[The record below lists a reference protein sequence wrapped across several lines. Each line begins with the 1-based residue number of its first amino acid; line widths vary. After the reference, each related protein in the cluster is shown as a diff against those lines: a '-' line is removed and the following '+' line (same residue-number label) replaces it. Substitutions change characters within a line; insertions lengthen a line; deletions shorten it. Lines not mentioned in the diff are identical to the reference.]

1 VGFLSGKFSQIRKKK
16 APCQFAKP
24 SFSMIRTLV
33 WRLNSYGKPT
43 SMIQDISI
51 AFLSEKIK
59 ELENALFMSESNALI
74 SLPTHIVRITEVD
87 GEGNIWFIIPRPTQV
102 IESFSKE
109 MPAKLDFFKKGKN
122 FFLKISG
129 VASIVWSAE
138 EMKGTT
144 LNGQFS
150 GSFEKDNVVAVKVK
164 VESSEYMEKTSKPSL
179 NPLFNVGSQFYNWL
193 LNPLFNA

>member
-1 VGFLSGKFSQIRKKK
+1 MGSFQEKLSQIRKKNRV
-16 APCQFAKP
+16 CQITIA
-24 SFSMIRTLV
+24 SFSNVRRLV
-33 WRLNSYGKPT
+33 WGLNSQGKPT
-43 SMIQDISI
+43 NMIQDIPL

-87 GEGNIWFIIPRPTQV
+87 REGNIWFIIPRPTQV

-109 MPAKLDFFKKGKN
+109 MPAKLDFFKKGKD

-129 VASIVWSAE
+129 VATIICSVL
-138 EMKGTT
+138 EM
-144 LNGQFS
+144 NGASLTKQFTD
-150 GSFEKDNVVAVKVK
+150 SFEKNNMVAVKVK
-164 VESSEYMEKTSKPSL
+164 VESSELVEKTPRPST
-179 NPLFNVGSQFYNWL
+179 NPIYYVGSQVYNWL